1 MMSQDGNPNDFLK
14 QIGQWLKALREQIGL
29 SESELAKNIGLDP
42 VNYINLESGVGRVDL
57 QDFYN
62 LTQILGIDLNTLLLQ
77 ATPKQARLPNTEGF
91 LNEKALKEVGLTSE
105 MVKQSILYSYR
116 ILDALDQTLL
126 TGHAYPLAKL
136 VELANLS
143 SMLGNLLST
152 GIADS
157 SEGAF
162 IRNGPHKYPDLLAQH
177 GQQADVEIKVA
188 LEDNAPKGHL
198 AKIGYYLIYRYVLCD
213 HSGVFI
219 RGTQNRGDTVYIW
232 EARFGFLTLEHF
244 NISNMTGDSGKTAV
258 VNAEGMKML
267 KVIYCDLQRCP
278 YPNNSKIYQTY
289 QALFNS
295 PLF

>member
-1 MMSQDGNPNDFLK
+1 MSQDDKLNDFLK
-14 QIGQWLKALREQIGL
+14 QIGQWLKRLREQTAL
-29 SESELAKNIGLDP
+29 SESEVAKKIGLDP
-42 VNYINLESGVGRVDL
+42 IDYMKLEAGMNGINLE
-57 QDFYN
+57 DFYT
-62 LTQILGIDLNTLLLQ
+62 LTQVLGIELNTLLLQ
-77 ATPKQARLPNTEGF
+77 ATPKQARLPNAQGF
-91 LNEKALKEVGLTSE
+91 IHEEVLKEVGLTIE
-105 MVKQSILYSYR
+105 MVKQSIFYSYQ

-177 GQQADVEIKVA
+177 RQQADIEIKVA

-213 HSGVFI
+213 HAGVFV
-219 RGTQNRGDTVYIW
+219 RGKQNRGDTAYVW

-244 NISNMTGDSGKTAV
+244 NISNTTGDSGKTAV
-258 VNAEGMKML
+258 VNAEGMKRL
-267 KVIYCDLQRCP
+267 KVIYCDLERCP
-278 YPNNSKIYQTY
+278 YPHSSKVYQTY

-295 PLF
+295 PLL